1 MIVQLKSIASV
12 IDTRT
17 KIVYAAY
24 QKGGY
29 DISSGVPHDKLSK
42 LMRESMSE
50 ADRKTFKL
58 WTRKFGIIQKVLY
71 LCSEIN
77 RKFKK

>member
-29 DISSGVPHDKLSK
+29 DISSGVPYNKLSK